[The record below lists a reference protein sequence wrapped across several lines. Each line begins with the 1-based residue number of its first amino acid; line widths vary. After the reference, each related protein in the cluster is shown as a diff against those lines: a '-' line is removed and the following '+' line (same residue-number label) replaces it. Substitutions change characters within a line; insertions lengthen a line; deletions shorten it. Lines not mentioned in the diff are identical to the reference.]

1 TALPKII
8 EGLYS
13 ADIKVLEARV
23 VEASLDDVFI
33 KLTGRGISEEEERE
47 RVREV
52 LSTRGMIRRG
62 G

>member
-1 TALPKII
+1 
-8 EGLYS
+8 
-13 ADIKVLEARV
+13 VLEARV

-52 LSTRGMIRRG
+52 LLTRGMIRRG